1 MRISVAAIF
10 LLAAGAC
17 SSSLERMRVAPGL
30 VATSE
35 TVGVEG
41 LWLGMSHEAAEQ
53 ALGSSLPIREGFS
66 EACGSGHSEALL
78 EGHRLTIQWA
88 DDPPRE
94 IESIFVS
101 VAAKKIESAMA
112 ALSAGAGNHLDRC
125 PADSP
130 AAPHCI
136 RHRKDMVVYGD
147 PDPPSPGIW
156 LSLEDC
162 TD

>member
-1 MRISVAAIF
+1 MVPR
-10 LLAAGAC
+10 
-17 SSSLERMRVAPGL
+17 LE
-30 VATSE
+30 ATSE
-35 TVGVEG
+35 TVGVGG
-41 LWLGMSHEAAEQ
+41 LWLGMSHQAAER
-53 ALGSSLPIREGFS
+53 ALGSGLPIREGFA
-66 EACGSGHSEALL
+66 EACGSGHSDARL
-78 EGHRLTIQWA
+78 EGHRVTIQWA

-101 VAAKKIESAMA
+101 IPAQKIGSAMERM
-112 ALSAGAGNHLDRC
+112 SAGAGNHIDRC
-125 PADSP
+125 PADAP
-130 AAPHCI
+130 AAPNCL